1 VFSLPFDE
9 GMELIHEGIK
19 QEQKADLYQL
29 WLKKYV
35 MTIQDHKKEFVEWDK
50 FLDSVERKLNKPL
63 PTSEKTDEES
73 IAFAEKVLE
82 DMKRSRS

>member
-1 VFSLPFDE
+1 
-9 GMELIHEGIK
+9 MELINEGIK
-19 QEQKADLYQL
+19 QQSKDDLYQL

-35 MTIQDHKKEFVEWDK
+35 MTIQDHKKEFVSWDK
-50 FLDSVERKLNKPL
+50 FLESIEKQLNKPL
-63 PTSEKTDEES
+63 PTSEKTDKES